1 MQDLPFDITNIDA
14 DEVKALDATY
24 LLLRAKFKVSI
35 SEDHTFNTGNF
46 DVFSSI
52 EPFNIG
58 GTLLINHPESG
69 CYLHFLKVPLQIDN
83 GRGPAINYY
92 KYQVWA
98 SATLRNDFGKM
109 AIRRETI
116 VDKVLDLVHPTE
128 LHFKDDPA
136 FSKKFNVV
144 AGDKQKA
151 ARSMTKAFRN
161 VVADIGKSDWEIE
174 IVNSSMVIG
183 STQPVDPKLTVYLAE
198 AAAKFS
204 RVK

>member
-1 MQDLPFDITNIDA
+1 MPDLPFDITHIDA
-14 DEVKALDATY
+14 DEVQALEATY

-35 SEDHTFNTGNF
+35 SADTTFNTRNF
-46 DVFSSI
+46 DVFNNN
-52 EPFNIG
+52 EPTDIG

-69 CYLHFLKVPLQIDN
+69 CYLHFLKVPAPGKK
-83 GRGPAINYY
+83 GRGPARNHY

-109 AIRRETI
+109 VVRRETM
-116 VDKVLDLVHPTE
+116 VDKVLDPVHPTE
-128 LHFKDDPA
+128 LYFKDDPA

-144 AGDKQKA
+144 AVDKQKA

-161 VVADIGKSDWEIE
+161 VIAELGKTDWEIE
-174 IVNSSMVIG
+174 IVNSSLVVG
-183 STQPVDPKLTVYLAE
+183 SAQPIDPKQTVYLAE
-198 AAAKFS
+198 IAAKFS